1 MAAPL
6 SSSTLTISILLF
18 ICFLSSS
25 SSSSVDVL
33 GGKKLVGGKTEIK
46 DVKTNKQVQELG
58 KYSVTQYNL
67 KFKKGDKG
75 SLTFKE
81 VVKAQSQVVAGIQY
95 FLKVSAIQNGK
106 PKLYDA
112 VVVVKAWQKPSNL
125 LVSFNPS
132 SN

>member
-6 SSSTLTISILLF
+6 SSSLLTISILLF

-25 SSSSVDVL
+25 SSSVDAL
-33 GGKKLVGGKTEIK
+33 GGKKIIQ
-46 DVKTNKQVQELG
+46 DLG
-58 KYSVTQYNL
+58 KYSVGQYNL
-67 KFKKGDKG
+67 KFKKGEKG
-75 SLTFKE
+75 TLTFKE

-125 LVSFNPS
+125 LVSFDPS